1 MDQAFSFIDHQI
13 CFAVKSNSN
22 LAVLN
27 VLAKLGSGFD
37 IVTGGELAR
46 VLAAGGDATKIVF
59 SGLGKQE
66 ADIQKALEVGIA
78 CFNVESHAELDRIQK
93 VAADSVFETYQ
104 YAASLPN
111 LDVIGIDCHIGSQLT
126 ETQPFVD
133 ALDRVIMMIA
143 KLKELGIQLK
153 HIDIGGGLG
162 VTYKDE
168 TPPSVAEYANA
179 MRPALEKLGLKVYME
194 PGRSISANAGVLVTK
209 VDLLKPTNYRNF
221 AIIDAAM
228 NDLIRPSLYQAW
240 MDIQPVISRI
250 DFEAKTWD
258 IVGAICETGDFLG
271 KERELAIQ
279 ENDNL
284 AVLGAAVVVLLKS
297 WSMLTNQFT
306 KMHGLGNDFMVVDLI
321 SQRAFFDAMTIRRL
335 ADRHFGIGF
344 DQLLIVEPP
353 DFPNVDFKYRIFN
366 ADGSEVEQCG
376 NGVRCFARFVY
387 ERQLTN
393 KKRFKVQTCA
403 GIVEPELGENGW
415 VRVNMG
421 YPKFLPNEIPFLA
434 EEPDA
439 LYDIALQDNELLT
452 IDVVNMG
459 NPHAVTIVP
468 DVLTADVAKIG
479 PQVEAHARFPQR
491 VNAGFMQIVDEKHA
505 RLRVFERGV
514 GETMACG
521 TGACAAAVSGMRRG
535 LLANNVE
542 IELAGGKLQIEWKEG
557 DVVWMTGPTAT
568 IVLIGMANPQSKQAF
583 HMKMVEHILEFIW
596 PGLSITNWKVSFT
609 KKKVPMN

>member
-1 MDQAFSFIDHQI
+1 MSFSRIHGVLHAEQCSLDQLAQQYGTPLYVYSKATFEKHYLDMDQAFSFIDHQI

-66 ADIQKALEVGIA
+66 VDIQKALEVGIA

-93 VAADSVFETYQ
+93 VAAALGKKAPISLRVNPDVDAKTHPYISTGLKENKFGIPSDSVFETYQ

-133 ALDRVIMMIA
+133 ALDRVIVMIA

-209 VDLLKPTNYRNF
+209 VDLLKPTNHRNF

-240 MDIQPVISRI
+240 MDIQPVVLRT
-250 DFEAKTWD
+250 DAEVKTWD

-284 AVLGAAVVVLLKS
+284 AVLGAGAYGFVMSSNYNSRGRAAEVMVDADQSYVIRKRETIESLWENESLL
-297 WSMLTNQFT
+297 
-306 KMHGLGNDFMVVDLI
+306 
-321 SQRAFFDAMTIRRL
+321 
-335 ADRHFGIGF
+335 
-344 DQLLIVEPP
+344 P
-353 DFPNVDFKYRIFN
+353 
-366 ADGSEVEQCG
+366 
-376 NGVRCFARFVY
+376 
-387 ERQLTN
+387 
-393 KKRFKVQTCA
+393 
-403 GIVEPELGENGW
+403 
-415 VRVNMG
+415 
-421 YPKFLPNEIPFLA
+421 
-434 EEPDA
+434 
-439 LYDIALQDNELLT
+439 
-452 IDVVNMG
+452 
-459 NPHAVTIVP
+459 
-468 DVLTADVAKIG
+468 
-479 PQVEAHARFPQR
+479 
-491 VNAGFMQIVDEKHA
+491 
-505 RLRVFERGV
+505 
-514 GETMACG
+514 
-521 TGACAAAVSGMRRG
+521 
-535 LLANNVE
+535 
-542 IELAGGKLQIEWKEG
+542 
-557 DVVWMTGPTAT
+557 
-568 IVLIGMANPQSKQAF
+568 
-583 HMKMVEHILEFIW
+583 
-596 PGLSITNWKVSFT
+596 
-609 KKKVPMN
+609 